1 MLQREVN
8 IDLANFGT
16 KELSNFEILGINKFE
31 KEKVALIKNID
42 KSNNRMLQKNIDKIK
57 NLRHI
62 QIDSMIVED
71 IDPSPS
77 PKSFYV
83 KPKYN

>member
-1 MLQREVN
+1 MLKREVS

-42 KSNNRMLQKNIDKIK
+42 KSNNKMLQKNIDKI
-57 NLRHI
+57 
-62 QIDSMIVED
+62 IDML
-71 IDPSPS
+71 
-77 PKSFYV
+77 F
-83 KPKYN
+83 